1 MPVLGCI
8 VRRFYNEPKKTRS
21 IPKVTDENM
30 NVDRKKEK
38 LDRKK
43 EKPHGLR
50 TVVRR
55 ELCSTPE
62 YFSGPCAVSKT
73 LSS

>member
-1 MPVLGCI
+1 MPILGCI
-8 VRRFYNEPKKTRS
+8 VRRFYNELTKTGS
-21 IPKVTDENM
+21 SPKVTDQNI
-30 NVDRKKEK
+30 NVDK
-38 LDRKK
+38 KK

-50 TVVRR
+50 AVVRR